1 MKKVH
6 FFIIYGCVCFVLIGG
21 TFLYTYFKPGG
32 IAEAIESRFKLSAV
46 VDTSLKKFDHD
57 SFYMDRLSE
66 STYLEGYKKRKA
78 KTVKQLTVSDSP
90 YLAKLYETY
99 DDQELT
105 HYFSEDRMYLEE
117 KDGFETIDDTESRK
131 HIDGYSGMSSFKALL
146 QVMVDN
152 ESELTKKKVDGGY
165 EFSVTAEGDLA
176 YDLIDA
182 FYYAYND
189 EHYDTTIDIEKCQVA
204 FVVDPKT
211 RTIRSI
217 DMTMDLDED
226 TALDGELIY
235 FKQRA
240 VFKDYGKAKVHL
252 PKKIKE
258 KEAKSAV

>member
-21 TFLYTYFKPGG
+21 TFLYTYFKPEG
-32 IAEAIESRFKLSAV
+32 IAEALESRFKLSAV
-46 VDTSLKKFDHD
+46 VDASLKKFDHD

-66 STYLEGYKKRKA
+66 STYLEGNKKRKA

-152 ESELTKKKVDGGY
+152 ESELTKKKVDGG
-165 EFSVTAEGDLA
+165 L
-176 YDLIDA
+176 
-182 FYYAYND
+182 
-189 EHYDTTIDIEKCQVA
+189 
-204 FVVDPKT
+204 
-211 RTIRSI
+211 
-217 DMTMDLDED
+217 
-226 TALDGELIY
+226 
-235 FKQRA
+235 
-240 VFKDYGKAKVHL
+240 
-252 PKKIKE
+252 
-258 KEAKSAV
+258 